1 MTLATS
7 LQSLWQLS
15 WRQPVQPM
23 PNIDAKL
30 IFAVVGPLFLLLAAA
45 QWWRGGKLRPSGRAW
60 LRVGLI
66 FGAVA
71 VWLWLSART

>member
-1 MTLATS
+1 
-7 LQSLWQLS
+7 
-15 WRQPVQPM
+15 M

-71 VWLWLSART
+71 VWLWL

>member
-1 MTLATS
+1 
-7 LQSLWQLS
+7 
-15 WRQPVQPM
+15 M

-30 IFAVVGPLFLLLAAA
+30 ILTVVGPLFLLLAGA
-45 QWWRGGKLRPSGRAW
+45 QWWRGGKLRLSGRAW

>member
-1 MTLATS
+1 
-7 LQSLWQLS
+7 
-15 WRQPVQPM
+15 M

-71 VWLWLSART
+71 GWLWWSAGT

>member
-1 MTLATS
+1 
-7 LQSLWQLS
+7 
-15 WRQPVQPM
+15 M

-30 IFAVVGPLFLLLAAA
+30 IFAVVSPLFLLLAAA

-71 VWLWLSART
+71 VWLWWSART

>member
-1 MTLATS
+1 MTLVNS
-7 LQSLWQLS
+7 QQSLWQLS
-15 WRQPVQPM
+15 WRQSVQPM

-45 QWWRGGKLRPSGRAW
+45 QWWLGGKLRPSGRVW

-66 FGAVA
+66 FSVVA
-71 VWLWLSART
+71 GWL